1 MKSSITYKVS
11 LGKDSYCIFIGNK
24 NLKNIT
30 NYIPNYKHYSKKI
43 LITDKK
49 IIEKKKR
56 LLRTELF
63 NIVNY
68 EMIILPDGEKIKSF
82 KYLQE
87 LIEKI
92 LKFGVD
98 RNSLIICF
106 GGGVLGDLV
115 ALAASLVLRGI
126 DFVQIPST
134 LLAQVD
140 SSVGGKT
147 GINSKY
153 GKNLIGT
160 FKQPKSVIISID
172 ILKTLDKRE
181 IISGY
186 AEILKY
192 SFIKD
197 PLFFNWL
204 KLNGKKVISLDP
216 SSCIYAVKKSCS
228 IKSNIVSKDEKEI
241 GIREILNFGHTFGHA
256 IESMTGYS
264 NKIKH
269 GESIFVGMYL
279 AIKFSIFL
287 NLCKQTVLESYEK
300 HLNEIGIKYKLK
312 QYNFK
317 FDPKTFQKY
326 IKFDKKVKKDKI
338 KFVLLKKIGHPVR
351 LFLEDET
358 LLTKFLKYELK

>member
-1 MKSSITYKVS
+1 
-11 LGKDSYCIFIGNK
+11 
-24 NLKNIT
+24 
-30 NYIPNYKHYSKKI
+30 
-43 LITDKK
+43 
-49 IIEKKKR
+49 
-56 LLRTELF
+56 
-63 NIVNY
+63 
-68 EMIILPDGEKIKSF
+68 MIILPDGEKIKSF

-115 ALAASLVLRGI
+115 ALAASNLFLRGI

-140 SSVGGKT
+140 SSVGEET

-153 GKNLIGT
+153 GKNIET

-269 GESIFVGMYL
+269 GESIFVEYYFGN
-279 AIKFSIFL
+279 KIF
-287 NLCKQTVLESYEK
+287 
-300 HLNEIGIKYKLK
+300 
-312 QYNFK
+312 QYF
-317 FDPKTFQKY
+317 
-326 IKFDKKVKKDKI
+326 
-338 KFVLLKKIGHPVR
+338 
-351 LFLEDET
+351 
-358 LLTKFLKYELK
+358 